1 MVCLG
6 AGQAVGQQ
14 MVNQTQVTSG
24 HSGAIVNVSGVQ
36 AVTGN
41 FEQTLVHTA
50 RDGIEDLTK

>member
-1 MVCLG
+1 
-6 AGQAVGQQ
+6 